1 MGVDYSVL
9 VERLGH
15 LAVTGVYDK
24 RKEWLHAFFIIYNQM
39 KRIFYN
45 MVLCVAFVMAAMAMT
60 GCSDSDSDDFENGK
74 SIKLQKLELDG
85 AKYFSLTG
93 NNSRAAEDDEVGL
106 FKIDD
111 KGNMTTV
118 VLSCTEEEDGTVT
131 RTRKDIKVIPRYIYS
146 LSGIY
151 TLMLECKFKDGE
163 GNDVY
168 MNQYYEPEAWEFN
181 ILVRNT
187 DGAIFYIPKVLSEE
201 YFYMG
206 NERNL
211 QNTVADSKGNLF
223 LFSERNLGSVTTQ
236 DGQVVLKQINPST
249 QEVFGDKIVPF
260 DNGTVMT
267 YLGGSDRFHGI
278 FFYPNG
284 GFEIYDGEKE
294 GIISVTKLASGVKAV
309 KSLTREI
316 SYNQTEYTVSLHD
329 FNVGTSV
336 GGNTLSAPLASII
349 SASYDSWGIKRDGV
363 YETKNTYVI
372 GTSFVVDKRTM
383 EMHSLEG
390 VGIIF
395 PTEKNTYK
403 GFAWNVGEWGAE
415 WCDIENLQSGTVNFN
430 LPTDFEMNDCT
441 PEIPSG
447 KLIVYGTRYADGKSV
462 TYFVDI
468 ETGNY
473 VYTETESNRPITALV
488 PLN

>member
-1 MGVDYSVL
+1 
-9 VERLGH
+9 
-15 LAVTGVYDK
+15 
-24 RKEWLHAFFIIYNQM
+24 M
-39 KRIFYN
+39 KRMFYN
-45 MVLCVAFVMAAMAMT
+45 KVVLYVAFVMVVMAMT

-131 RTRKDIKVIPRYIYS
+131 RMRKDIKVIPRYIYS

-187 DGAIFYIPKVLSEE
+187 DGAIFYIPQVLSEE
-201 YFYMG
+201 YFHMG

-211 QNTVADSKGNLF
+211 RNTVTDAKGNLF

-267 YLGGSDRFHGI
+267 SFREIDVFQGI

-284 GFEIYDGEKE
+284 GFEIYNGEKE
-294 GIISVTKLASGVKAV
+294 QIVSLTKLASGVKAV
-309 KSLTREI
+309 KMTPYKTG
-316 SYNQTEYTVSLHD
+316 YNVSLHD
-329 FNVGTSV
+329 FNVGTSA
-336 GGNTLSAPLASII
+336 GGNALSDPLASIY
-349 SASYDSWGIKRDGV
+349 SDKFNLWGMIKGV
-363 YETKNTYVI
+363 YETKSMYVV
-372 GTSFVVDKRTM
+372 GSNFVVEKRTM
-383 EMHSLEG
+383 EMRPLEG
-390 VGIIF
+390 IDIIF
-395 PTEKNTYK
+395 PTEENTYK
-403 GFAWNVGEWGAE
+403 GFAWSVSSQDAQ
-415 WCDIENLQSGTVNFN
+415 WCDIENLRSGVVNFS
-430 LPTDFEMNDCT
+430 LPTDFEMNDYT
-441 PEIPSG
+441 PDIPLG
-447 KLIVYGTRYADGKSV
+447 KLIVYGTRYTDGRSV

-473 VYTETESNRPITALV
+473 VFMETESDRPITALV